1 MEEAQQ
7 NQNENQQDSAPRV
20 TDIQENKCSSP
31 RTGKGEKENEKKK
44 KPRKR
49 KRSAKQIDRWN
60 RYRENK
66 YRNYM
71 HDAVNG
77 HADPA
82 RRASYAMPYVYPL
95 IWPVIRPADLPI
107 SRGVLYADTRY
118 ERQVPDTQAWQNTS
132 GVSQHSKSFFSD
144 DDPKQQFADT
154 SARVRVSDTLKEDL
168 IPKATVSTTTTT
180 PDIVSSLRADAE
192 VFVPG
197 VAARCLEQLVPNTN
211 TPATERVDHPGD
223 VRSQKIDPQPKADAD
238 MFVGEAGPLDE
249 IPKVFE
255 TPAKLSDTPL
265 PLPETRLRNTD
276 VPAKLKTDHDIR
288 DEDMFGILLVYADSG
303 LHNEFDK
310 VVCSNTTKEDFGYI
324 YFSISDL

>member
-49 KRSAKQIDRWN
+49 KRSAKQIERWD

-82 RRASYAMPYVYPL
+82 KCASYAMPYIYPL

-107 SRGVLYADTRY
+107 SRGVSYADTRY
-118 ERQVPDTQAWQNTS
+118 ERHVPNMQAS
-132 GVSQHSKSFFSD
+132 GVPQHSKSVLSVN
-144 DDPKQQFADT
+144 DPKQQFDT
-154 SARVRVSDTLKEDL
+154 SVRVGVSDTPKDGL
-168 IPKATVSTTTTT
+168 IPKASTVSKTT
-180 PDIVSSLRADAE
+180 PEIFSSLRADAE

-197 VAARCLEQLVPNTN
+197 TAAGCLDQLVPNIN
-211 TPATERVDHPGD
+211 IPATERVGHPGD
-223 VRSQKIDPQPKADAD
+223 TRLQKIDPQPKADAD
-238 MFVGEAGPLDE
+238 VFVPAGKAGPLDE

-255 TPAKLSDTPL
+255 TPAEVGLCETPL

-276 VPAKLKTDHDIR
+276 VPTKLKTDHDIH
-288 DEDMFGILLVYADSG
+288 DEDMFGILSVYADSS

-310 VVCSNTTKEDFGYI
+310 MLCSNTTKEDFGYV
-324 YFSISDL
+324 YFSILNL

>member
-7 NQNENQQDSAPRV
+7 NKNENQQDSTSRD

-31 RTGKGEKENEKKK
+31 RTGKGEKENKKKK

-49 KRSAKQIDRWN
+49 KRSAKQIERWN

-66 YRNYM
+66 YRNYV

-82 RRASYAMPYVYPL
+82 KCASSSYIMPYIYPL
-95 IWPVIRPADLPI
+95 VWPVIRPADLPI
-107 SRGVLYADTRY
+107 SRSVLYADTRY
-118 ERQVPDTQAWQNTS
+118 GKQVPDTQAS
-132 GVSQHSKSFFSD
+132 GVSQHSKSVSFSVN
-144 DDPKQQFADT
+144 DPKQQLADT
-154 SARVRVSDTLKEDL
+154 SVRVRVSDTPKEDS
-168 IPKATVSTTTTT
+168 IPKASTVSTTT
-180 PDIVSSLRADAE
+180 PEIVSALRADAK

-197 VAARCLEQLVPNTN
+197 CLEQRVSNTN

-223 VRSQKIDPQPKADAD
+223 AGSQKIDPQPKADAD
-238 MFVGEAGPLDE
+238 VFVPAGEAGPLDE

-255 TPAKLSDTPL
+255 TPAET

-276 VPAKLKTDHDIR
+276 VPAKLKTDHDIH
-288 DEDMFGILLVYADSG
+288 DEDMFGILSVYADSG
-303 LHNEFDK
+303 LHIDFDK
-310 VVCSNTTKEDFGYI
+310 MVCSNTTKEDFGYV
-324 YFSISDL
+324 YFSISNL

>member
-7 NQNENQQDSAPRV
+7 NQNANQQDSAHRV

-49 KRSAKQIDRWN
+49 KRSAKQIERWK

-82 RRASYAMPYVYPL
+82 KCASYAMPYIYPL

-107 SRGVLYADTRY
+107 SRGVSYADNRY
-118 ERQVPDTQAWQNTS
+118 ERHVPDTQAS
-132 GVSQHSKSFFSD
+132 GVSQHSKSVLSVNY
-144 DDPKQQFADT
+144 PEQQYT
-154 SARVRVSDTLKEDL
+154 SVRVGVSDTPKEDL
-168 IPKATVSTTTTT
+168 IPKASTVTTTT

-197 VAARCLEQLVPNTN
+197 MAATCLEQLVPNTN
-211 TPATERVDHPGD
+211 TPAMEQLVPNTNTPATEQLVPNTNTSAMERVGHPGD
-223 VRSQKIDPQPKADAD
+223 AEPQKIDPQPKTDAD
-238 MFVGEAGPLDE
+238 VFPLEKQD
-249 IPKVFE
+249 
-255 TPAKLSDTPL
+255 
-265 PLPETRLRNTD
+265 R
-276 VPAKLKTDHDIR
+276 
-288 DEDMFGILLVYADSG
+288 
-303 LHNEFDK
+303 
-310 VVCSNTTKEDFGYI
+310 
-324 YFSISDL
+324 